1 MAIGG
6 AITAAA
12 ADDAGAGGLPTVAC
26 AMAGDTDE
34 TEIAAVATTANA
46 SWRKPATGLEIRGMV
61 GEVKKTG
68 MAPSC
73 QKAAARQEVDV
84 SVDVGEAD

>member
-34 TEIAAVATTANA
+34 TEIAAVATAANA
-46 SWRKPATGLEIRGMV
+46 SWRKPATGLDMRDMV
-61 GEVKKTG
+61 GEIKKSRRGTELPESG
-68 MAPSC
+68 SPAGS
-73 QKAAARQEVDV
+73 
-84 SVDVGEAD
+84 

>member
-12 ADDAGAGGLPTVAC
+12 DDAGAEGLPAVAC

-46 SWRKPATGLEIRGMV
+46 SWRKPATGLKIRGMV

-73 QKAAARQEVDV
+73 QKAAARQEVDA
-84 SVDVGEAD
+84 SVGVGEVD